1 MGGLFY
7 PHGLARLM
15 GVAASSGGMEVK
27 ILIVDDSS
35 MVRMKLRSHLK
46 DYDVEI
52 EEAENG
58 EVAVQKALS
67 DEEIK
72 VVLLDWNM
80 PVMNGH
86 EALLQIREKR
96 GHDDLKV
103 IMETTETEMIQV
115 LRALQAGADEYLMKP
130 FDKEMLLDKLILA
143 LGNELP
149 RRQDS
154 AST

>member
-1 MGGLFY
+1 M
-7 PHGLARLM
+7 
-15 GVAASSGGMEVK
+15 VK

-58 EVAVQKALS
+58 EVAVQKALA
-67 DEEIK
+67 DEDIK

-86 EALLQIREKR
+86 EALLKIREIR
-96 GHDDLKV
+96 NHDDLKI

-130 FDKEMLLDKLILA
+130 FDKEMLLDKLLLT
-143 LGNELP
+143 LGGELP
-149 RRQDS
+149 KREDTVS
-154 AST
+154 S

>member
-1 MGGLFY
+1 M
-7 PHGLARLM
+7 
-15 GVAASSGGMEVK
+15 K

-58 EVAVQKALS
+58 VVAVEKALN
-67 DEEIK
+67 DMEIK
-72 VVLLDWNM
+72 VILLDWNM

-86 EALLQIREKR
+86 EALLKIREKR
-96 GHDDLKV
+96 DQDDLKV

-130 FDKEMLLDKLILA
+130 FDKEMLIDKLILA
-143 LGNELP
+143 LGCELP
-149 RRQDS
+149 KRQESSS
-154 AST
+154 A

>member
-1 MGGLFY
+1 M
-7 PHGLARLM
+7 
-15 GVAASSGGMEVK
+15 K

-46 DYDVEI
+46 EYEVEI

-58 EVAVQKALS
+58 EVAVEKTLT
-67 DEEIK
+67 DPEIR

-86 EALLQIREKR
+86 EALLKIREKR
-96 GHDDLKV
+96 DHDDVKV

-130 FDKEMLLDKLILA
+130 FDKEMLIDKLLLA
-143 LGNELP
+143 LGGELP
-149 RRQDS
+149 RRQDAPS
-154 AST
+154 A

>member
-1 MGGLFY
+1 M
-7 PHGLARLM
+7 
-15 GVAASSGGMEVK
+15 K

-52 EEAENG
+52 EEAEDG
-58 EVAVQKALS
+58 VVAVEKALN
-67 DEEIK
+67 DMEIK
-72 VVLLDWNM
+72 VILLDWNM

-86 EALLQIREKR
+86 EALLKIREKR
-96 GHDDLKV
+96 DQDDLKV

-130 FDKEMLLDKLILA
+130 FDKEMLIDKLILA
-143 LGNELP
+143 LGCELP
-149 RRQDS
+149 KRQESSS
-154 AST
+154 A

>member
-1 MGGLFY
+1 M
-7 PHGLARLM
+7 
-15 GVAASSGGMEVK
+15 K

-58 EVAVQKALS
+58 EVAVQKALV
-67 DEEIK
+67 DEDIK

-86 EALLQIREKR
+86 EALLKIREVR
-96 GHDDLKV
+96 NHDDLKI

-130 FDKEMLLDKLILA
+130 FDKEMLIDKLLLA
-143 LGNELP
+143 LGGELP

-154 AST
+154 DSA

>member
-1 MGGLFY
+1 L
-7 PHGLARLM
+7 
-15 GVAASSGGMEVK
+15 EVK

-58 EVAVQKALS
+58 EVAVQKALA
-67 DEEIK
+67 DADIK

-86 EALLQIREKR
+86 EALVKIREKR
-96 GHDDLKV
+96 DHDDLKV

-143 LGNELP
+143 LGGELP

-154 AST
+154 ASV

>member
-1 MGGLFY
+1 MGSLIYSQGSAQPAGITNGSGGL
-7 PHGLARLM
+7 
-15 GVAASSGGMEVK
+15 EVK

-46 DYDVEI
+46 DYEVEI

-58 EVAVQKALS
+58 EVAVQKALA
-67 DEEIK
+67 DADIK

-86 EALLQIREKR
+86 EALVRIREKR
-96 GHDDLKV
+96 DHDDLKV

-143 LGNELP
+143 LGGDLP

-154 AST
+154 TSE